1 MAKAPIPTEHQEQV
15 AFVSWF
21 KTQYPKYS
29 KAIFCNPN
37 GMHMSGAST
46 EGLSSN
52 VVRAKKM
59 QKLKAEGFKKGV
71 SDIQIP
77 VSKNGYHGLWIEF
90 KRSNGT
96 AKSLSK
102 EQNEHLLLMREL
114 GHKAE
119 WAAGAQVA
127 IKITKEY
134 MDEV

>member
-1 MAKAPIPTEHQEQV
+1 MAKSPLPTEHQEQV

-29 KAIFCNPN
+29 KAIFSCPN
-37 GMHMSGAST
+37 GADISGHST
-46 EGLSSN
+46 KGLSSN

-59 QKLKAEGFKKGV
+59 QKLKAEGFKAGV

-77 VSKNGYHGLWIEF
+77 VSRNGYHGLWIEF

-96 AKSLSK
+96 IKNLSK

-134 MDEV
+134 MGNP